1 MDLGVTDKVRP
12 LIAAVRAMVRDEIMP
27 LEEEYHAEVG
37 RDGDRF
43 KPTKRFIEIRESLK
57 AKARAK
63 GLWNF
68 WLTGSDKGYGLTTV
82 EYAYLAEEM
91 GWSPLASEIFNC
103 SAPDT
108 GNMEVIERYG
118 SPEQK
123 ARWLPDLLE
132 GRARSAY
139 LMTEPGVAS
148 SDATNIAM
156 DARLEG
162 DEWVLN
168 GEKWWSSGA
177 GDPRCSLYITM
188 TLTEPDATPH
198 ARHSMLFVPAATK
211 GIEVLR
217 AMKVYGDD
225 DAPHGHMHI
234 RFRDVRV
241 PKDAMML
248 GRGRGFEIAQGRLG
262 PGRIHHCMRA
272 IGQAERALEAMC
284 RRAAA
289 RTAFGQKLSRLG
301 ANPDIIAEARMSIEM
316 ARLLCLKAAWAMDT
330 QGARAA
336 APLISQIKVI
346 APRIALE
353 VIDQAVQMHGGA
365 GVSQDFPLARMWT
378 HVRTLRLA
386 DGPDA
391 VHRRVI
397 AKAEMKRYTN
407 EAARGERRLPRGYA
421 RARRMGQCP
430 CRGLARP
437 ERGEEIRRRP
447 VEPDLSH
454 RDGERPLRAAPQAA
468 GQAPQNGPYD
478 RARVSGAEGARGRGL
493 SGAARACAL
502 RRRGRDRNRLLS
514 HDLRR
519 RPRPLGSGAARA
531 RARGPRADL

>member
-1 MDLGVTDKVRP
+1 VNLGMTDKVRP
-12 LIAAVRAMVRDEIMP
+12 LVAAVRAMVRDEVTPI
-27 LEEEYHAEVG
+27 EEEYEAEVG
-37 RDGDRF
+37 RGGDRF
-43 KPTKRFIEIRESLK
+43 QPTRRMNEILEGLK

-68 WLTGSDKGYGLTTV
+68 WLTASDKGFGLTTV

-91 GWSPLASEIFNC
+91 GWSPHASEVFNC

-108 GNMEVIERYG
+108 GNMEVIERFG

-132 GRARSAY
+132 GRTRSAY

-156 DARLEG
+156 DAKLEG

-177 GDPRCSLYITM
+177 GDPRCSLYIVMAVTD
-188 TLTEPDATPH
+188 PDAEKRH
-198 ARHSMLFVPAATK
+198 QRHSMLLVPAAAK
-211 GIEVLR
+211 GVEKLR
-217 AMKVYGDD
+217 AMKVYGHD
-225 DAPHGHMHI
+225 DAPHGHLHI
-234 RFRDVRV
+234 RFNNVRV
-241 PKDAMML
+241 PKDALIL

-284 RRAAA
+284 RRAQT
-289 RTAFGQKLSRLG
+289 REAFGAKLIDLG
-301 ANPDIIAEARMSIEM
+301 ANYDIIAEARMSIEM
-316 ARLLCLKAAWAMDT
+316 ARLLCLKAAYAMDT

-346 APRIALE
+346 APRVALK
-353 VIDQAVQMHGGA
+353 VIDEAVQMHGGA
-365 GVSQDFPLARMWT
+365 GVSQDTPLANMWV

-397 AKAEMKRYTN
+397 AKTELKRYSN
-407 EAARGERRLPRGYA
+407 KPPA
-421 RARRMGQCP
+421 
-430 CRGLARP
+430 
-437 ERGEEIRRRP
+437 
-447 VEPDLSH
+447 
-454 RDGERPLRAAPQAA
+454 
-468 GQAPQNGPYD
+468 
-478 RARVSGAEGARGRGL
+478 
-493 SGAARACAL
+493 
-502 RRRGRDRNRLLS
+502 
-514 HDLRR
+514 
-519 RPRPLGSGAARA
+519 
-531 RARGPRADL
+531 